1 MADSDA
7 AAVREL
13 LRDSFTRLIEHVEE
27 LTDELNEAA
36 FFHPTG
42 TANSIAWLIWHS
54 ARVQDA
60 QLCDIAGIE
69 EVWTRDG
76 WGRPVRP

>member
-27 LTDELNEAA
+27 LTDGLTDEVA
-36 FFHPTG
+36 FFRPTG
-42 TANSIAWLIWHS
+42 TANSISWLI
-54 ARVQDA
+54 
-60 QLCDIAGIE
+60 
-69 EVWTRDG
+69 
-76 WGRPVRP
+76 